1 MLTTLKDADVRVG
14 IKQSKKEVEAG
25 NVQTAFVAEDADP
38 HVTEPFVRLC
48 AQKAVE
54 VVYVGSMAELGHAA
68 GIHVGAAVAV
78 KLKSV

>member
-1 MLTTLKDADVRVG
+1 MLNTLKDADARVG

-38 HVTEPFVRLC
+38 HVTEPFVQLC

-54 VVYVGSMAELGHAA
+54 VVYVESMAQLGHAA

-78 KLKSV
+78 VLKA